1 MVLLINSKIRSNNV
15 EIWLIVYD
23 LRCKHSKIFG
33 HNISYHFANL
43 ETNKKNVV
51 IEDSSC
57 GHFEHACTSDEP
69 NYLYLI

>member
-1 MVLLINSKIRSNNV
+1 MVLLINSKIRCNYV
-15 EIWLIVYD
+15 EFVYD
-23 LRCKHSKIFG
+23 LRYKHSKIFG
-33 HNISYHFANL
+33 HDISYHFANL
-43 ETNKKNVV
+43 EANKKNVV

>member
-1 MVLLINSKIRSNNV
+1 M
-15 EIWLIVYD
+15 YD
-23 LRCKHSKIFG
+23 LRYKHSKISG
-33 HNISYHFANL
+33 HDISYHFANL

>member
-1 MVLLINSKIRSNNV
+1 MNAF
-15 EIWLIVYD
+15 VYD
-23 LRCKHSKIFG
+23 LRYKHSKIFG
-33 HNISYHFANL
+33 HDISYHFANL
-43 ETNKKNVV
+43 EANKKYVV